1 MITIGQNVLSQETG
15 YTRKALHY
23 LHISIFEAFRENCDS
38 YECWLWQSCRYWIL
52 MLFVIINFTASMF
65 HKYLVCFSLL
75 FLQLYWTDFLL
86 HGSYWT
92 QVWSYPALVKPLLI
106 TLSFAYIIWLWLM
119 KIWTWCWCN
128 VSVNVDDEVEV
139 EVNVDCVTEGEE
151 RVCDLRRGCVT

>member
-1 MITIGQNVLSQETG
+1 MLIHPLNHPSWCCHYPQCCSHWQRWSFPQHGCECLMITIGQNVLSQETG

-23 LHISIFEAFRENCDS
+23 SHISIFEAFRENCDS
-38 YECWLWQSCRYWIL
+38 YECWLWQSFRHWIL

-65 HKYLVCFSLL
+65 HKYLVCFSLP

-106 TLSFAYIIWLWLM
+106 TLSFA
-119 KIWTWCWCN
+119 
-128 VSVNVDDEVEV
+128 
-139 EVNVDCVTEGEE
+139 
-151 RVCDLRRGCVT
+151 